1 MLIIHLSPLHSTTLE
16 FVVSADG
23 LGVSGS
29 GQASAPQLPHSSGEV
44 VAVVPW
50 QVLSWH
56 TVNLPPS
63 VGQRSNTVL
72 ESLLEEQL
80 LQDPQDMHLVL
91 SPASGKALRQGGP
104 VLVLACAKSW
114 LRQALAPLQAA
125 GVRVQRLVPELQTSD
140 APALH
145 LLNDN
150 GQLQALLSQADT
162 VWRLPPQATTAA
174 SVASIA
180 HAAVWAE
187 PSVAEHASR
196 WSEQPAQ
203 LQTAQQRWLQA
214 ASSEWNLAQGE
225 WAQNSRLRGQRWLQ
239 QAWRGLWH
247 GPEWHSV
254 RRGFLDLVLVQLV
267 GLNAWAWRE
276 QAALSQQQAA
286 LTHILKD
293 SFPKVTVVVDAPL
306 QMQREVQALQQ
317 GAGLPQT
324 ADLDAMLQTLSAHWP
339 DHTPPAKLDYRLGEL
354 RLTDVPANTLQT
366 LSQVPWPELGYQFR
380 MDGNQAVL
388 RTEAKP

>member
-1 MLIIHLSPLHSTTLE
+1 MLIIHLPPHHSTTFE

-23 LGVSGS
+23 LSVSGS
-29 GQASAPQLPHSSGEV
+29 GQASAAQLPPSGEV

-56 TVNLPPS
+56 TVHLPPG

-91 SPASGKALRQGGP
+91 SPVSGKALRNGGT
-104 VLVLACAKSW
+104 VLVLACAKAW
-114 LRQALAPLQAA
+114 LRQTLAPLQSA

-150 GQLQALLSQADT
+150 GQLQALLSQTDT
-162 VWRLPPQATTAA
+162 VWRLPPQAAAAA
-174 SVASIA
+174 SVAPIA
-180 HAAVWAE
+180 NAALWAE

-196 WSEQPAQ
+196 WTEQPAQ

-214 ASSEWNLAQGE
+214 AQSDWNMAQGE

-239 QAWRGLWH
+239 HAWRSLWH
-247 GPEWHSV
+247 GPEWQSV
-254 RRGFLDLVLVQLV
+254 RRGLLALVLVQLV

-276 QAALSQQQAA
+276 QTALQQQQAA
-286 LTHILKD
+286 LTHIFKD
-293 SFPKVTVVVDAPL
+293 SFPKVTVVVDAPV

-317 GAGLPQT
+317 GAGLPQA

-339 DHTPPAKLDYRLGEL
+339 DHTPPAKIDYRLGEL
-354 RLTDVPANTLQT
+354 RLTDVPANTLQA
-366 LSQVPWPELGYQFR
+366 LSQVPWTELGYQFKQ
-380 MDGNQAVL
+380 DGAQAVL

>member
-1 MLIIHLSPLHSTTLE
+1 MLIIHLAPLHSTTFE

-29 GQASAPQLPHSSGEV
+29 GQATASQLPPSSGEV

-56 TVNLPPS
+56 TVNLPPG
-63 VGQRSNTVL
+63 VGQRSNMVL

-91 SPASGKALRQGGP
+91 SPTSGKALRNGGT
-104 VLVLACAKSW
+104 VLVLACAKAW

-150 GQLQALLSQADT
+150 GQLQALLCQADT
-162 VWRLPPQATTAA
+162 LWRLPPQAAAAA
-174 SVASIA
+174 SVAPIA

-187 PSVAEHASR
+187 PSVAEHANR

-214 ASSEWNLAQGE
+214 ATSEWNLAQGE

-239 QAWRGLWH
+239 QAWRSLWH
-247 GPEWHSV
+247 GPEWHSA
-254 RRGFLDLVLVQLV
+254 RRGLLGLVLVQLV

-276 QAALSQQQAA
+276 QTALSQQQAA
-286 LTHILKD
+286 LTHIFKD

-317 GAGLPQT
+317 GAGLPQA

-380 MDGNQAVL
+380 MDGSQAVL

>member
-1 MLIIHLSPLHSTTLE
+1 MLIIHLPPHHSTTFE

-23 LGVSGS
+23 LSMSGS
-29 GQASAPQLPHSSGEV
+29 GQASAAQLPQSGEV

-56 TVNLPPS
+56 TVHLPPG

-91 SPASGKALRQGGP
+91 SPVSGKALRNGGT
-104 VLVLACAKSW
+104 VLVLACAKAW
-114 LRQALAPLQAA
+114 LRQALAALHVA

-162 VWRLPPQATTAA
+162 VWRLPPQAAAAA
-174 SVASIA
+174 SVASVA
-180 HAAVWAE
+180 NAAVWAE

-203 LQTAQQRWLQA
+203 LQSAQQRWLQA
-214 ASSEWNLAQGE
+214 AQSDWNMAQGE

-239 QAWRGLWH
+239 QAWRSLWH
-247 GPEWHSV
+247 GPEWQSV
-254 RRGFLDLVLVQLV
+254 RRGLLGLVLVQLV

-276 QAALSQQQAA
+276 QTALQQQQAA
-286 LTHILKD
+286 LTQVFKD
-293 SFPKVTVVVDAPL
+293 SFPKVTVVVDAPV

-317 GAGLPQT
+317 GAGLPQA

-339 DHTPPAKLDYRLGEL
+339 DHTPPAKIDYRLGEL
-354 RLTDVPANTLQT
+354 RLTDVPANTLQA
-366 LSQVPWPELGYQFR
+366 LSQVPWTELGYQFKQ
-380 MDGNQAVL
+380 DGAQAVL

>member
-1 MLIIHLSPLHSTTLE
+1 MLIIHLAPLHSTTFE

-29 GQASAPQLPHSSGEV
+29 GQATASQLPPSSGEV
-44 VAVVPW
+44 VAVLPW

-56 TVNLPPS
+56 TVNLPPG

-104 VLVLACAKSW
+104 VLVLACAKAW

-150 GQLQALLSQADT
+150 GQLQALLCQADT
-162 VWRLPPQATTAA
+162 LWRLPPQAAAAA
-174 SVASIA
+174 SVAPID
-180 HAAVWAE
+180 HATVWAE
-187 PSVAEHASR
+187 PSVAEHANR

-214 ASSEWNLAQGE
+214 ATSEWNLAQGE

-239 QAWRGLWH
+239 QAWRSLWH
-247 GPEWHSV
+247 GPEWHSA
-254 RRGFLDLVLVQLV
+254 RRGLLGLVLVQLV

-276 QAALSQQQAA
+276 QTALSQQQAA
-286 LTHILKD
+286 LTHIFKD

-317 GAGLPQT
+317 GAGLPQA

-366 LSQVPWPELGYQFR
+366 LSQVPWPELGYQFKQ
-380 MDGNQAVL
+380 DGAQAVL